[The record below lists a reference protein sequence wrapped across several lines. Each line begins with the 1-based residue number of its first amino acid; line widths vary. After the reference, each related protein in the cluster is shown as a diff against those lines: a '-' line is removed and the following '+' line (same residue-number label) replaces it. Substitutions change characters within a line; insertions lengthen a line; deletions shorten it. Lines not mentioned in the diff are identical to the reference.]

1 MEQQTILNDA
11 QLGILR
17 LLSRMDSVEQ
27 VNELRQVISE
37 YYARKATEEMDK
49 LWNTGEWD
57 EEKNNAVLTEHLRT
71 PYYGIKR

>member
-17 LLSRMDSVEQ
+17 LLSRMDSIDQ

-49 LWNTGEWD
+49 LWDAGEWD
-57 EEKNNAVLTEHLRT
+57 EAKNDAVLAEHLRT
-71 PYYGIKR
+71 PYHGVER